1 MQPAQLRAGE
11 LMPLPPVVR
20 DGKGVVPRRPTALAM
35 RLATEVL
42 VEPAAALLR
51 ARLAG
56 LGLLSGA

>member
-1 MQPAQLRAGE
+1 
-11 LMPLPPVVR
+11 MPLPPLVR
-20 DGKGVVPRRPTALAM
+20 EGKGVEPRRPTALAM